1 MRRSAALVIS
11 LNDAIN
17 LPSEISTLSTSE
29 KIRGVVPEL
38 DVRDA
43 DGLVD
48 AMASTTPF
56 VVRGYVDDWPIVLA
70 GNKSFKDLK
79 DHILGFYEGM
89 KCNIFRGNQA
99 GQHHVFYDENMKL
112 NFEST
117 YEDLEEILDEM
128 AAASSQTPQP
138 LMYSGSIPTRKNL
151 PGFEAANALRIGE
164 RKMMCSLWMGTR
176 SRVPIH
182 SDYLDNFA
190 CVAAGRRH
198 VTLFPPEQFKNL
210 YIGPLHYTPASRPVS
225 LVDLADPDFEKFPL
239 FEEALSS
246 ALQITLEPGDILHIP
261 SMWWHHIEGFSNFNV
276 LVNFWWNEEKPA
288 LGSPE
293 LAMWHAIYAVRDLSP
308 ERKNFWLDMFN
319 HYVFNADQKNF
330 DHIENESQGVLKE
343 LDERA
348 AGFVRN
354 HLIRELS
361 K

>member
-79 DHILGFYEGM
+79 DHILGFYEGI

-164 RKMMCSLWMGTR
+164 RKMMSSLWMGTR

>member
-17 LPSEISTLSTSE
+17 LPSEISTLSTSQ

-79 DHILGFYEGM
+79 DHILGFYEGI

-151 PGFEAANALRIGE
+151 PGFEIANALRIGE

-225 LVDLADPDFEKFPL
+225 W
-239 FEEALSS
+239 S
-246 ALQITLEPGDILHIP
+246 T
-261 SMWWHHIEGFSNFNV
+261 
-276 LVNFWWNEEKPA
+276 
-288 LGSPE
+288 
-293 LAMWHAIYAVRDLSP
+293 
-308 ERKNFWLDMFN
+308 
-319 HYVFNADQKNF
+319 
-330 DHIENESQGVLKE
+330 
-343 LDERA
+343 
-348 AGFVRN
+348 
-354 HLIRELS
+354 
-361 K
+361 

>member
-1 MRRSAALVIS
+1 M
-11 LNDAIN
+11 
-17 LPSEISTLSTSE
+17 
-29 KIRGVVPEL
+29 PEL

-79 DHILGFYEGM
+79 DHILGFYEGI

-151 PGFEAANALRIGE
+151 PGFEIANALRIGD

-176 SRVPIH
+176 SRVPMH

-210 YIGPLHYTPASRPVS
+210 LSAPCTIPRLQACEFGRPSGSR
-225 LVDLADPDFEKFPL
+225 F
-239 FEEALSS
+239 
-246 ALQITLEPGDILHIP
+246 
-261 SMWWHHIEGFSNFNV
+261 
-276 LVNFWWNEEKPA
+276 
-288 LGSPE
+288 
-293 LAMWHAIYAVRDLSP
+293 
-308 ERKNFWLDMFN
+308 
-319 HYVFNADQKNF
+319 
-330 DHIENESQGVLKE
+330 
-343 LDERA
+343 
-348 AGFVRN
+348 
-354 HLIRELS
+354 
-361 K
+361 